1 MATTAGITSF
11 SYFSSTMKHSRVGV
25 VSAGPAIVD
34 ITEEM
39 PRRVTVLCLL
49 ELDIRATYLVV
60 WGRPLPAWYRLWW
73 PRYAAGR
80 HPRSGPGAA
89 RVYG

>member
-1 MATTAGITSF
+1 MASC

-34 ITEEM
+34 ITEEK

-60 WGRPLPAWYRLWW
+60 WGRPLPAGIDSG
-73 PRYAAGR
+73 GR
-80 HPRSGPGAA
+80 GTPQVGTQGLAPAPPG
-89 RVYG
+89 VCG